1 VELPDGLLE
10 IGMSAFHYCQA
21 LESVNIPASVKTL
34 NDFAFFDCSGLSSIE
49 IPGNISQF
57 GSCVFYGCTGLK
69 SALLSEGCSYIGYGT
84 FQDCSNLETVDMPE
98 SVMFI
103 GEHAFSGCSSLS
115 AITLP
120 KHMKSIEQETFSV
133 CSSLASIVI
142 PSSITSIKEAAFNG
156 CTGLTMIRFNG
167 MVPSGLDNMVFEG
180 VNRFIPV
187 YVPCESLDAY
197 KSALSEFT
205 DIKCIEEA
213 EPVGEPIDE
222 PVVEP
227 SYTSV
232 EITWPIAADAD
243 KYIINLMLGG
253 KPFCTLTFD
262 ASGLLLNIE
271 YANGEPST
279 RSAELRA
286 AIPDATG
293 YKFTIEGLTEGTEYT
308 YTVDAVN
315 ALGSVIDEF
324 EGSFTTLGDIPTEA
338 AETSASDA
346 VVTGIYDLAGQPVL
360 ASTPGL
366 KIFTYSDGTAVKSY

>member
-1 VELPDGLLE
+1 MIRCNAIVPP
-10 IGMSAFHYCQA
+10 IAWSR
-21 LESVNIPASVKTL
+21 
-34 NDFAFFDCSGLSSIE
+34 SINGARE
-49 IPGNISQF
+49 
-57 GSCVFYGCTGLK
+57 FYGIDI
-69 SALLSEGCSYIGYGT
+69 S
-84 FQDCSNLETVDMPE
+84 
-98 SVMFI
+98 
-103 GEHAFSGCSSLS
+103 
-115 AITLP
+115 
-120 KHMKSIEQETFSV
+120 
-133 CSSLASIVI
+133 
-142 PSSITSIKEAAFNG
+142 
-156 CTGLTMIRFNG
+156 
-167 MVPSGLDNMVFEG
+167 
-180 VNRFIPV
+180 IPV
-187 YVPCESLDAY
+187 YVPCESIEAY
-197 KSALSEFT
+197 RSASVWSGFT
-205 DIKCIEEA
+205 NFKCIEEA
-213 EPVGEPIDE
+213 EPVDEPIDE
-222 PVVEP
+222 LVVEP

-243 KYIINLMLGG
+243 KYIINVMLGG

-346 VVTGIYDLAGQPVL
+346 VVTGIYNLAGQPVQ